1 MGALLLGLTATG
13 AVASPAAAVPTV
25 AFSAKLVPIVG
36 FPHTGN
42 IARTGAA
49 LKLEYT
55 ISGTEDGGNPPPLT
69 AIRLAFPEGLKVMQ
83 GWPSCPTTLPEGQQ
97 PEACPRASRAG
108 PPGELTAVVEPAGT
122 ETTVP
127 LLPVVVPGG
136 LALAPEGSPEGFD
149 LSGSFVPGSTE
160 PGETPV
166 LTLSLPSTSIGS
178 SSPAFS
184 VRRLAVEIGSALRI
198 ANKTH
203 YYLRVP
209 AGCQNGMHPDSVL
222 TFAQDGDR
230 SRPLTVDAV
239 ATMPCPRQPTI
250 AQAPSIAPVVPPAP
264 PPCRSARRFTIHI
277 DPPSGLVFR
286 QVRVAVDGRNVNV
299 RRRGRDTTAIVDLRG
314 LPKGTYAV
322 RVIATTGSGRRIV
335 LTRHYRTCATGG

>member
-1 MGALLLGLTATG
+1 LLGLTATG

-69 AIRLAFPEGLKVMQ
+69 AIRLAFPEGLKVTQ
-83 GWPSCPTTLPEGQQ
+83 GWPSCPTTLPEKQQ

-136 LALAPEGSPEGFD
+136 LALAPVGQPAGFD
-149 LSGSFVPGSTE
+149 LAGSFAPGSTD
-160 PGETPV
+160 PKETPV
-166 LTLSLPSTSIGS
+166 LSLSLPSTSIGS
-178 SSPAFS
+178 SSPVFS
-184 VRRLAVEIGSALRI
+184 VRRLVVEIGSALRI

-222 TFAQDGDR
+222 TFAQDGDP

-239 ATMPCPRQPTI
+239 ATMSCPRQPRVT
-250 AQAPSIAPVVPPAP
+250 QAPTIAPVASPL
-264 PPCRSARRFTIHI
+264 PCRSARHFTIHV
-277 DPPSGLVFR
+277 DPPKGVAYR
-286 QVRVAVDGRNVNV
+286 QVRVVVDGRNVNV

-322 RVIATTGSGRRIV
+322 TVIATTGSGRRTV
-335 LTRHYRTCATGG
+335 LTRQYRTCATGR